1 MTSSPPTAAEA
12 LAPYDALAAVYDRWT
27 SDNDYPGWADRLALL
42 FTADRPVATVLDL
55 CCGTGTITRLLQD
68 RGFEVTGV
76 DGSSAM
82 LDRARER
89 VVAGTALHEVRLP
102 APLPLPAASFDAAV
116 CCFDSVNY
124 LAPDQLAALLRE
136 VATVLRPGGRF
147 VFDLNTRH
155 KLEHVFGNSH
165 YGDDLDDF
173 AYVWRNRYDPER
185 HRCDFAISL
194 FTADGAGFRRQ
205 TERHGQWWFGHDEIR
220 AAARAAGF
228 AVVSVTEDYSDRPV
242 TPESLRETWLLVRS
256 DAPDATVV
264 RHGPGPGTPS
274 PVPYGPSRP
283 ASPVHTSHPEGTP

>member
-1 MTSSPPTAAEA
+1 MTSSPPTAPTGG

-27 SDNDYPGWADRLALL
+27 TDNDYPGWADRLGRLL
-42 FTADRPVATVLDL
+42 TADGPVRTVLDV

-89 VVAGTALHEVRLP
+89 VTAGTALHEVRLP
-102 APLPLPAASFDAAV
+102 APLPVPEASFDAAV

-124 LAPDQLAALLRE
+124 FAPEQLADLFRE
-136 VATVLRPGGRF
+136 VAAVLRPAGRF

-155 KLEHVFGNSH
+155 KLEHVFGDSH

-173 AYVWRNRYDPER
+173 AYVWRNRYDPQR
-185 HRCDFAISL
+185 RCCEFAISL
-194 FTADGAGFRRQ
+194 FTAAGTEFRRQ
-205 TERHGQWWFGHDEIR
+205 TERHRQWWFDHDEIR

-228 AVVSVTEDYSDRPV
+228 TVVAVTEDYGDRPV
-242 TPESLRETWLLVRS
+242 TPQSLRETWLLVRS
-256 DAPDATVV
+256 GAPDA
-264 RHGPGPGTPS
+264 R
-274 PVPYGPSRP
+274 
-283 ASPVHTSHPEGTP
+283 